1 MRRTPMYDCHV
12 AAGGRLVD
20 FGGWELP
27 VQYESTGIKQEHLI
41 CRSKAGLFDVSH
53 MGEVT
58 VVGKDAEAWI
68 NGLVTNDVT
77 TMQDHQVQYNIMC
90 REDGGVVDDLLV
102 YRYNSEKYLLVI
114 NAANVEKDWAW
125 FNEHL
130 KGDVKIDNISMKT
143 AEVALQGPNAEAIL
157 AKLVDFDPAEI
168 KFFFFRDPV
177 KVAGL
182 DAIVSRTGYTG
193 EDGFEIYV
201 DWSKGAELWD
211 KVMEAGKDLGLAPIG
226 LGARDSLRFEAGLPL
241 CGQEYTDDMGPLEA
255 GYGFFVKVDK
265 PNGFIGQAVLKDQK
279 VNGLKRKIVATRLE
293 DKGVPR
299 HGMEVMDKDG
309 RVIGEVTTGGYAPS
323 LDANIASCV
332 VEMPVPEVGGEV
344 FISLRGKPKRAVVVA
359 KPYYKK
365 HYKK

>member
-1 MRRTPMYDCHV
+1 MRRTPMYECHV
-12 AAGGRLVD
+12 AAGGTMVD

-27 VQYESTGIKQEHLI
+27 VQYEGIKVEHLT

-68 NGLVTNDVT
+68 NSLVTNDIS
-77 TMQDHQVQYNIMC
+77 TMHDGQVQYNIMC

-102 YRYNSEKYLLVI
+102 YRYNTERYLLVI

-143 AEVALQGPNAEAIL
+143 AEVALQGPEAEAIL
-157 AKLVDFDPAEI
+157 CKIAEGFDPKALE
-168 KFFFFRDPV
+168 FFHFVDDV
-177 KVAGL
+177 KVAGIP
-182 DAIVSRTGYTG
+182 AIVSRTGYTG

-201 DWSKGAELWD
+201 DWSKGADIWNA
-211 KVMEAGKDLGLAPIG
+211 VIAAGKDNGLKPIG

-241 CGQEYTDDMGPLEA
+241 CGQEFTDDLGPLEA

-265 PNGFIGQAVLKDQK
+265 PGGFMGQKVLKAQK
-279 VNGLKRKIVATRLE
+279 DEGLKRKIVFTKMI

-299 HGMEVMDKDG
+299 HDMEVADESGK
-309 RVIGEVTTGGYAPS
+309 VIGVVTTGGYAPS
-323 LDANIASCV
+323 LDANIASCLV
-332 VEMPVPEVGGEV
+332 PTPVPEVGGNLW
-344 FISLRGKPKRAVVVA
+344 ILIRGKAKKVEVVK